1 MDRGAWWAS
10 GIVKSRT
17 QLSSFVVMSTTNWH
31 MPKALPATEQQVHL
45 PSASVETEPCAAAAD
60 DLEHALREFRKE

>member
-10 GIVKSRT
+10 GIAKSWT

-31 MPKALPATEQQVHL
+31 MPKALLAAEQQGHL
-45 PSASVETEPCAAAAD
+45 PSASMETERCAAAAI
-60 DLEHALREFRKE
+60 DLQRPLREFRMD